1 MGEGAWLV
9 AFLVVRYPEAS
20 KYWKSEIGI
29 GGASRLLP
37 SHTTV
42 RTGPYTAVRWIKRW
56 RSFAPTPEALIMEPA
71 APASVPSSNAVRASP
86 FPVTPKAR
94 QLDFRPHG
102 RSEVSTFER
111 PANVRAF
118 DEARLA

>member
-1 MGEGAWLV
+1 
-9 AFLVVRYPEAS
+9 
-20 KYWKSEIGI
+20 
-29 GGASRLLP
+29 
-37 SHTTV
+37 
-42 RTGPYTAVRWIKRW
+42 
-56 RSFAPTPEALIMEPA
+56 MEPA

-118 DEARLA
+118 GEAHSAYYTLC